1 MNLDAAVQTFLAES
15 RELLDGMEELL
26 LQLESNPGSE
36 CDINA
41 IFRAAH
47 TIKGSAGLF
56 GFDDIVRFTHKVE
69 NLLDRL
75 RDKPIG
81 LDVDCIALLLM
92 SCDYIRVLVDAV
104 STNQPLGAEAQSTWS
119 ELARRLDVH
128 LGVTSPAQVAPAAV
142 SSSGPVPAV
151 SKESLVELN
160 TADYAWHVSVRF
172 GRDVL
177 RGGMDPLSFI
187 RYLGTVGNILHLT
200 TIMDALPSAEDMD
213 PESCYLG
220 FEIRLCT
227 QADKAAIENVFE
239 FVRDDCTLRI
249 LPPRSKYSEYIQL
262 INELPE
268 DTTRLG
274 EILVKSGALTQ
285 AELDRSLGSE
295 GNTPLSDAA
304 GDAART
310 EPKHLGDILV
320 REGMVAPSLVHAAQ
334 DKQRQVREQKSQ
346 ESRFIRVEADR
357 LDQLINLVGELVIA
371 GAGTQLLAKRAGVGD
386 VLESAS
392 TICRLLEEVRNNALG
407 LRMVQIGATFQRF
420 QRVVR
425 DISHE
430 LDKDVELV
438 ISGGET
444 ELDKSVVER
453 IGDPLMH
460 LVRNAMDHG
469 IESREMRSQGGKSGK
484 AKLTLNAYHDSG
496 SIVIEVSD
504 DGGGLNRERILK
516 KARERGLVG
525 ETQVLSERDTYNLI
539 FEPGFSTAQQISN
552 LSGRGVGMDVVKRS
566 IESLRGTVELMTK
579 ERLGTT
585 VQIRLPL
592 TLAIIDGFLVG
603 VGRNRYVIPL
613 DMVLECVEMPE
624 TERKAAGRE
633 GHVTLRGKV
642 LPFLRL
648 RHVFDLGGDAGQR
661 ENIVVVQYG
670 GQKIGLVVDS
680 LLGEFQTVIKPLGT
694 LFSQLRG
701 FGGFTILGTG
711 EVALILDVPA
721 LITAKTQGTRGGEG
735 EGRRPDE
742 STQDMA
748 VAA

>member
-1 MNLDAAVQTFLAES
+1 AES
-15 RELLDGMEELL
+15 RELLDNMEEVL
-26 LQLESNPGSE
+26 LQLESHPGSE

-56 GFDDIVRFTHKVE
+56 GFDDIVKFTHKVE

-75 RDKPIG
+75 RDKHTR
-81 LDVDCIALLLM
+81 LDADCIALLLT

-104 STNQPLGAEAQSTWS
+104 SNSQPLSTEAQTTWN

-128 LGVTSPAQVAPAAV
+128 LGIAQPAHAEPSPLPSAGATLPMNEELL
-142 SSSGPVPAV
+142 S
-151 SKESLVELN
+151 ELN

-177 RGGMDPLSFI
+177 REGMDPLSFI
-187 RYLGTVGNILHLT
+187 RYLGTVGDIVHLT
-200 TIMDALPSAEDMD
+200 TIMDGLPSPEEMD

-227 QADKAAIENVFE
+227 QADKAAIESVFE

-285 AELDRSLGSE
+285 GELDRSLNADGNQSEIGSTAPE
-295 GNTPLSDAA
+295 QGQ
-304 GDAART
+304 
-310 EPKHLGDILV
+310 LGDILV
-320 REGMVAPSLVHAAQ
+320 RDGVVTPSLVHAAQ
-334 DKQRQVREQKSQ
+334 DKQQQAREHKSQ
-346 ESRFIRVEADR
+346 ESRFIRVEADK

-407 LRMVQIGATFQRF
+407 LRMVQIGGTFQRF

-438 ISGGET
+438 ISGADT

-460 LVRNAMDHG
+460 LVRNSMDHG
-469 IESREMRSQGGKSGK
+469 IESRELRIKARKPAK

-496 SIVIEVSD
+496 SIVLEVSD

-525 ETQVLSERDTYNLI
+525 ETQLLTEQDTYNLI

-566 IESLRGTVELMTK
+566 IESLRGSVELLTK
-579 ERLGTT
+579 EGVGTT
-585 VQIRLPL
+585 VRIRLPL

-603 VGRNRYVIPL
+603 VGNHRYVIPL

-624 TERKAAGRE
+624 LERKVAGRE

-648 RHVFDLGGDAGQR
+648 RHMFELGGDAGQR
-661 ENIVVVQYG
+661 ENIVVVQYAG
-670 GQKIGLVVDS
+670 HKIGLVVDS
-680 LLGEFQTVIKPLGT
+680 LLGEFQTVIKPLGK

-721 LITAKTQGTRGGEG
+721 LITAMTQDMRGNQS
-735 EGRRPDE
+735 EGRSQDD
-742 STQDMA
+742 STEDMA